1 LHLPVEPDGRA
12 EEVVVVLGDGL
23 PKIVE
28 APELVVAGRGVED
41 EEIELEAG
49 VGVVLGVS
57 FRT

>member
-1 LHLPVEPDGRA
+1 LHLPVEPDGRG

-23 PKIVE
+23 PIIVE
-28 APELVVAGRGVED
+28 EPELVVSGCGVDD

-49 VGVVLGVS
+49 AGVVLGVF